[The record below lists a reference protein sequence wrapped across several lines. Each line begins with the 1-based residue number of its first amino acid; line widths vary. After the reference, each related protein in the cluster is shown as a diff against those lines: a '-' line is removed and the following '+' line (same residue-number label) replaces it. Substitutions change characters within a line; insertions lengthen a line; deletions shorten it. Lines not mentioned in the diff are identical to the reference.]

1 MSFIPAPPRAE
12 APSNVAAPPASSDR
26 IIRNDEQLTLPAI
39 RVFPVRVEIEQT
51 MGRTRVYL
59 HPPEISLRST
69 DGIEWDFRYLGGTDT
84 FVEKLRVEFQEK
96 GLFSNRKFETKNP
109 GAARPHRLLTGRM
122 ADGVKTG
129 TYTYTVSA
137 FDLYGTEIATAR
149 ATVHVVIA

>member
-12 APSNVAAPPASSDR
+12 APSTVAAPPASSDR

-51 MGRTRVYL
+51 MGRTRIYL
-59 HPPEISLRST
+59 HPPEITLRPT

-84 FVEKLRVEFQEK
+84 FVEKLKIDFEAK
-96 GLFSNRKFETKNP
+96 GLFTNQKFETKNP

-122 ADGVKTG
+122 AEKVSTG
-129 TYTYTVSA
+129 TYTYTVNA
-137 FDLYGTEIATAR
+137 VDAYGTTVATAR
-149 ATVHVVIA
+149 ATIHVVAT